1 MGSSG
6 ILGRVSHHSKAS
18 VLDWV
23 GSEFFFFFLEI
34 APLIAKQSSKQQE
47 EVKAASYSLV
57 SSNYVNLYGSWT
69 RWAL

>member
-34 APLIAKQSSKQQE
+34 APLIAKLSSKQQE
-47 EVKAASYSLV
+47 EAKAAS
-57 SSNYVNLYGSWT
+57 
-69 RWAL
+69 